1 MDKVQKPLILKHN
14 YFLEFL
20 QMENNTLNEMN
31 AADAQPAGDIA
42 MDNLY
47 PALLECFAVIL
58 CG

>member
-1 MDKVQKPLILKHN
+1 MDNI
-14 YFLEFL
+14 
-20 QMENNTLNEMN
+20 TLNEMN
-31 AADAQPAGDIA
+31 AADAQPVGDIA

>member
-1 MDKVQKPLILKHN
+1 
-14 YFLEFL
+14 
-20 QMENNTLNEMN
+20 MENITMNEMN
-31 AADAQPAGDIA
+31 AADAEPAGDVA